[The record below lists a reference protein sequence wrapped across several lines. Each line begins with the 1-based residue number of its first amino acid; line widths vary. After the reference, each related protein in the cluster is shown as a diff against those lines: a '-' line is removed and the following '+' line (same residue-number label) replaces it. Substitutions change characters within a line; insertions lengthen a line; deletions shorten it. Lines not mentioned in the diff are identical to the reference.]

1 MKTITRSITM
11 TTVTFARSADVLDNA
26 VPDECEC
33 FTVKLEGPLNAF
45 NAEMKARKIL
55 AKEGNE
61 NSLTLVNYSV
71 SEHKYVMSLSDFIRN
86 AQEVK

>member
-11 TTVTFARSADVLDNA
+11 TTVTFARAADVLNNT
-26 VPDECEC
+26 VPEDGY
-33 FTVKLEGPLNAF
+33 FTVKLEGSLNAF

-61 NSLTLVNYSV
+61 NSLTLVGYKV
-71 SEHKYVMSLSDFIRN
+71 SEHKYVMNLDDFIRM
-86 AQEVK
+86 AQEV

>member
-11 TTVTFARSADVLDNA
+11 TTVTFARSAAVLDNT
-26 VPDECEC
+26 VPDDEY
-33 FTVKLEGPLNAF
+33 FTVKLEGSLNAF

-61 NSLTLVNYSV
+61 ESLTLVDYKV
-71 SEHKYVMSLSDFIRN
+71 SEHKYTMKLSDFIRM
-86 AQEVK
+86 AQEVE

>member
-11 TTVTFARSADVLDNA
+11 TTVTFARVADVLNNN
-26 VPDECEC
+26 VPEDGY
-33 FTVKLEGPLNAF
+33 FTVNLEGSLNAF

-61 NSLTLVNYSV
+61 NSLTLVDYKV
-71 SEHKYVMSLSDFIRN
+71 SEHKYVMNLDDFIRM
-86 AQEVK
+86 AQEV

>member
-11 TTVTFARSADVLDNA
+11 TTVTFARAADVLDGN
-26 VPDECEC
+26 VPEDGY
-33 FTVKLEGPLNAF
+33 FTVNLEGSLNAF

-61 NSLTLVNYSV
+61 NSLTLVDYKV
-71 SEHKYVMSLSDFIRN
+71 SEHKYVMNLDDFIHM
-86 AQEVK
+86 AQEV

>member
-11 TTVTFARSADVLDNA
+11 TTVTFARSADVLDNT
-26 VPDECEC
+26 VPEDGY
-33 FTVKLEGPLNAF
+33 FTVKLEGTLNAF

-61 NSLTLVNYSV
+61 ESLTLVDYSV
-71 SEHKYVMSLSDFIRN
+71 SEHKYMMSLNDFIRN

>member
-11 TTVTFARSADVLDNA
+11 TTVKFAKSSCVLANVIPEDGYL
-26 VPDECEC
+26 
-33 FTVKLEGPLNAF
+33 TVKMEGSISPF

-61 NSLTLVNYSV
+61 DSLTIVDYKV
-71 SEHKYVMSLSDFIRN
+71 SEHKYVMNLDDFIRM
-86 AQEVK
+86 AQEV

>member
-11 TTVTFARSADVLDNA
+11 TTVTFARSADVLDNT
-26 VPDECEC
+26 VTEDGY
-33 FTVKLEGPLNAF
+33 FTVKLEGSLNAL

-61 NSLTLVNYSV
+61 ESLTLVDYSV
-71 SEHKYVMSLSDFIRN
+71 SEHKYVMSLNDFIRN

>member
-11 TTVTFARSADVLDNA
+11 TTVTFARTADVLNNA
-26 VPDECEC
+26 VPEDEY
-33 FTVKLEGPLNAF
+33 FTVKLEGTLNAF

-61 NSLTLVNYSV
+61 DSLTLVDYKV
-71 SEHKYVMSLSDFIRN
+71 SEHKYVMNLDEFIRM
-86 AQEVK
+86 AQEV

>member
-1 MKTITRSITM
+1 MKTITRTITM
-11 TTVTFARSADVLDNA
+11 TTVTFARAADVLDNT
-26 VPDECEC
+26 VPEEGY
-33 FTVKLEGPLNAF
+33 FTVNLEGSLNAF

-61 NSLTLVNYSV
+61 ESLTLVDYSV
-71 SEHKYVMSLSDFIRN
+71 SEHKYVMSLNDFIRN